1 MQHTDERLQIRK
13 PQDSASGGEHDKR
26 IGWSEIRPSR
36 GKRADLPSSRV
47 LKKHPRLTPGTP
59 LSEEGKLLAGEGM
72 EGMGNRENKLPI
84 RVMGRSCRFVQ
95 TASPKARSIG

>member
-1 MQHTDERLQIRK
+1 MQHTDERLQIHE

-47 LKKHPRLTPGTP
+47 LKEHSRLSPGTP
-59 LSEEGKLLAGEGM
+59 LSEEGKLLAGQGM
-72 EGMGNRENKLPI
+72 ERMGDGEAKLPI
-84 RVMGRSCRFVQ
+84 WVMGCS
-95 TASPKARSIG
+95 